1 MFKLFKK
8 KSENE
13 VKAGTVLEEPFCYS
27 LREPTPKPKA
37 IQPCKECKCLC
48 YEDDMQKIH
57 PKVLSQQH
65 EYETLFYCQQHKKPY
80 DYYCSTY
87 YSPETKYYK
96 MIEVNPDGTYKG
108 NTYKT

>member
-1 MFKLFKK
+1 MFKFFKRK
-8 KSENE
+8 LEDFDCDSIKVGE
-13 VKAGTVLEEPFCYS
+13 VMFPPPETVQQ
-27 LREPTPKPKA
+27 RK